1 MRSGAVFHDVTP
13 LPELAE
19 LRHAVYIAGKKVLS
33 HDYLKALTPLAI
45 AIWYMDDG
53 GFTLRSKGLQERT
66 RGGSGR
72 SEICVEA
79 MSPESR
85 LRLRDYLADTWGIH
99 AKLIASGATKK
110 AIMQFPTSETRK
122 LPRAGGTVRPSDD
135 AVQAPA

>member
-1 MRSGAVFHDVTP
+1 MLATASDTAPSRRPTATGRRLSLPTSASRSTNAKGAVFYDLPP

-19 LRHAVYIAGKKVLS
+19 LRHAVYVGGKKVLS
-33 HDYLKALTPLAI
+33 HDYLKALTPLAL

-85 LRLRDYLADTWGIH
+85 VRFRDCLADTWGIH
-99 AKLIASGATKK
+99 G
-110 AIMQFPTSETRK
+110 
-122 LPRAGGTVRPSDD
+122 
-135 AVQAPA
+135 QAHRVWRR